1 MRAHARGARSRTGVA
16 DSTSLDATCYTQD
29 GGRTGPLLSTVS
41 VFFRVTPFVIPA
53 RSMDSA
59 HGRKHG
65 GVRSGN
71 KTFAGKGGEGARRQ
85 RKRVCN
91 GGGLMVSAWRTQ
103 AQGMQ
108 RSWLL
113 FDARNAIQLPSL
125 L

>member
-1 MRAHARGARSRTGVA
+1 MGAEPTAREETHGRVR
-16 DSTSLDATCYTQD
+16 
-29 GGRTGPLLSTVS
+29 GGGTGPLLSTVS
-41 VFFRVTPFVIPA
+41 VFFRATPFVIPA

-59 HGRKHG
+59 HGRKRG

-91 GGGLMVSAWRTQ
+91 GGGLMVSAWRTH

-113 FDARNAIQLPSL
+113 FDARNAIL
-125 L
+125 LM